1 MKRQLFLSAAAL
13 ALLLL
18 SLQTARAQQQERFPW
33 EEYMARTFGEIIK
46 RNVETIEG
54 RDAAYREK
62 IDMIFSGDL
71 MHSQMRVTYTG
82 ATRKIPAGRKEHL
95 DAWAKSLGI
104 KPEVVALFESEML
117 FLECSNEH
125 WVPVQ
130 KQVIPHFEKELKKN
144 DMVTLFTAF
153 TGGRKIDG
161 AWHWVFIV
169 NEFQAYR

>member
-1 MKRQLFLSAAAL
+1 MKRHLFLSAAAL
-13 ALLLL
+13 ALLLV
-18 SLQTARAQQQERFPW
+18 SLQTARAQQEQRFPW

-62 IDMIFSGDL
+62 IGMIFSGDL

-104 KPEVVALFESEML
+104 KPEVVRRRAKDVLDQAAGRPGHIFNLGHAILPETPVENVVALVEAVHELSQ
-117 FLECSNEH
+117 
-125 WVPVQ
+125 Q
-130 KQVIPHFEKELKKN
+130 KSGV
-144 DMVTLFTAF
+144 
-153 TGGRKIDG
+153 
-161 AWHWVFIV
+161 
-169 NEFQAYR
+169 